1 MQSEKQLRTKRGFF
15 WSNLL
20 KGLAS
25 LALLMVL
32 FIVFKKT
39 GGSKYIEWLEPIYSK
54 PVLMFLIYTASE
66 LIIGLIPPEI
76 FMIWGLNQGGLDAY
90 IWIVALLTLI
100 SYLAGWVAFFVG
112 KRGRNTRWYRF
123 LKRKYF
129 SKYEYYL
136 HEYGGFLIIVAAA
149 TPVPYSAVCMLV
161 GATGFKKAKFFL
173 YSLSRIARY
182 VLYAFIVWE
191 ANTI

>member
-1 MQSEKQLRTKRGFF
+1 MSKQPKIRTKRSFF

-25 LALLMVL
+25 LALLMLL
-32 FIVFKKT
+32 FVAFKKT
-39 GGSKYIEWLEPIYSK
+39 GGTKYIEWLEPIYSK
-54 PVLMFLIYTASE
+54 PVLMFLIFTASE

-76 FMIWGLNQGGLDAY
+76 FMIWGLNQGGLDTY
-90 IWIVALLTLI
+90 IWIVALLALI
-100 SYLAGWVAFFVG
+100 SYLAGWVAYFVG
-112 KRGRNTRWYRF
+112 KRGHNTLWYRF

-129 SKYEYYL
+129 SKYEIYFS
-136 HEYGGFLIIVAAA
+136 EYGGFLVIVAAA
-149 TPVPYSAVCMLV
+149 TPLPYSAVCMLV

-191 ANTI
+191 ANTL